1 MIPSPKQISTPT
13 PDIASNASISMFANM
28 FYLVS
33 RLILPPMILAHVS
46 LAEYGLWSAC
56 CVLLMYIGLTDAGFS
71 NVYVRYTAR
80 YHAQGDTDSINKLL
94 STGVLTLSAVALVLL
109 CAIWFVIPHLLS
121 LLNVSVDQQ
130 QTATYL
136 IMGTATMY
144 LLDISLGAYCYLL
157 HGLQRIREEKRIAII
172 GYILEPL
179 LILLFLQLGAGVY
192 SLLFAF
198 ILRYCWSLSS
208 FIRLAHQFIPEL
220 KVRFAFFDKTMLK
233 LFLGFG
239 TKVQLSALL
248 GTFLFSLDRIIVGM
262 MMGPK
267 GIALFELGTKLPVSA
282 NSIPA
287 TISNVTYP
295 AAARYLTQNDTD
307 AVKRLYVQS
316 SRAICFLSGLPL
328 AFMALFSG
336 AIIHVWLGNKDGIEQ
351 VPTILALTA
360 IWCHLHITTGP
371 GTAVFRA
378 MGHVGNE
385 FFYHILRLSC
395 IAIAVLVS
403 MQWLGVTL
411 YALIIGLASGNATA
425 SISYLVH
432 NQRRLA
438 LPLTSL
444 LRDILLPGALAYPV
458 AVVTQQLWS
467 FVLPY
472 QLTRGEM
479 LFVILLIGALYTAL
493 WFITA
498 WQFMHT
504 HERDWILSKLARFS
518 SLIPRGKKV

>member
-1 MIPSPKQISTPT
+1 
-13 PDIASNASISMFANM
+13 
-28 FYLVS
+28 
-33 RLILPPMILAHVS
+33 
-46 LAEYGLWSAC
+46 
-56 CVLLMYIGLTDAGFS
+56 
-71 NVYVRYTAR
+71 
-80 YHAQGDTDSINKLL
+80 
-94 STGVLTLSAVALVLL
+94 
-109 CAIWFVIPHLLS
+109 
-121 LLNVSVDQQ
+121 
-130 QTATYL
+130 
-136 IMGTATMY
+136 
-144 LLDISLGAYCYLL
+144 
-157 HGLQRIREEKRIAII
+157 
-172 GYILEPL
+172 
-179 LILLFLQLGAGVY
+179 
-192 SLLFAF
+192 
-198 ILRYCWSLSS
+198 
-208 FIRLAHQFIPEL
+208 
-220 KVRFAFFDKTMLK
+220 
-233 LFLGFG
+233 
-239 TKVQLSALL
+239 
-248 GTFLFSLDRIIVGM
+248 
-262 MMGPK
+262 
-267 GIALFELGTKLPVSA
+267 
-282 NSIPA
+282 
-287 TISNVTYP
+287 
-295 AAARYLTQNDTD
+295 
-307 AVKRLYVQS
+307 
-316 SRAICFLSGLPL
+316 
-328 AFMALFSG
+328 
-336 AIIHVWLGNKDGIEQ
+336 
-351 VPTILALTA
+351 
-360 IWCHLHITTGP
+360 
-371 GTAVFRA
+371 